1 MSGAGP
7 PIPRVA
13 LDPAALGLLMP
24 MFIWLDPDCR
34 IKDAGPTLRKIVR
47 KPFIGA
53 CLTSVLLP
61 RRPASIRHADDLMR
75 ANRIRLAFADP
86 PGTGFKGVAV
96 PLPEGQGVLINLSFG
111 YGVREAVRDHGLSDT
126 DFAATDL
133 AIELLYLAEAK
144 NAVMAE
150 LDQMNRRLLGA
161 KQQAELQAM
170 TDTLTGLG
178 NRRALEQALARSIAA
193 ARPFGLMQLDLD
205 HFKAVNDTLGHAAG
219 DLVLMHVA
227 QALRDSVRNGDLVAR
242 TGGDE
247 FVILLQGLA
256 DFAPIRRIGMSL
268 LARLEQ
274 PVLYLGH
281 PCRVSAS
288 LGAVLQDCMP
298 EGKSADTL
306 LAEADRALYLS
317 KNAGRGRLTM
327 IDPTGQI
334 TTIPGRVS
342 LSDGA
347 CNGACSYPSPCNDE
361 AHGAASTQPAP
372 DASGSGG

>member
-1 MSGAGP
+1 MNDIDQP
-7 PIPRVA
+7 MPCVT

-24 MFIWLDPDCR
+24 MFIWLDPTCR
-34 IKDAGPTLRKIVR
+34 IRDAGPTLRKIVR

-53 CLTSVLLP
+53 FLTSILLP
-61 RRPASIRHADDLMR
+61 RRPALIRNADDLTR

-86 PGTGFKGVAV
+86 PWTGFKGVAV
-96 PLPEGQGVLINLSFG
+96 PIPEGQGVLINLSFG

-178 NRRALEQALARSIAA
+178 NRRALDQALSRSISAA
-193 ARPFGLMQLDLD
+193 QPFGLVLLDLD

-219 DLVLMHVA
+219 DTVLMHVA
-227 QALRDSVRNGDLVAR
+227 QALRDSVRSGDLVAR

-247 FVILLQGLA
+247 FVILLHGIV
-256 DFAPIRRIGMSL
+256 DFAPIRRIAMNL
-268 LARLEQ
+268 LARLQQ
-274 PVLYLGH
+274 PALYRGQ

-288 LGAVLQDCMP
+288 LGAVLQHP
-298 EGKSADTL
+298 ASEGKTADKL

-317 KNAGRGRLTM
+317 KNAGRSKLTM
-327 IDPTGQI
+327 IDASGRI
-334 TTIPGRVS
+334 TTIPGDLT
-342 LSDGA
+342 LSGD
-347 CNGACSYPSPCNDE
+347 CINGACAAAGQNNAELPGRGG
-361 AHGAASTQPAP
+361 GAPAP
-372 DASGSGG
+372 RTNGRTG